1 MRKIHLHTK
10 AQEDSSIHNENFPKL
25 DAIEMY
31 DGKEPG
37 TDLMEVGTPPQPSYV
52 VTAFPL
58 PVCNLEMNYLKTG
71 QLDRNYTHTHSYLG
85 HMSGSWAFW
94 LSNPWKVL

>member
-1 MRKIHLHTK
+1 
-10 AQEDSSIHNENFPKL
+10 
-25 DAIEMY
+25 MY
-31 DGKEPG
+31 DGKEQG

-71 QLDRNYTHTHSYLG
+71 QLDRNYTHTFIFGAYVRKLG
-85 HMSGSWAFW
+85 FLAIQSMES
-94 LSNPWKVL
+94 LV